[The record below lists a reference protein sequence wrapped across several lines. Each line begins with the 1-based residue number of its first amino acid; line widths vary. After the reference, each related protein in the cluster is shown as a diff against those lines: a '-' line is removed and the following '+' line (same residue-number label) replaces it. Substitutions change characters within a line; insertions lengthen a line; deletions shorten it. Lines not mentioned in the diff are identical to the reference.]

1 MRSWL
6 NWIEQRTSN
15 PQVEGSSP
23 PGRAFRG
30 FDGFRRNPFFFV
42 LTPISQS
49 VKNISTSI
57 NAIKYALSTSKF
69 YSINGR
75 FNGRFSPIPQASL
88 HSITNEIFLN
98 YSGFIS
104 FSPPV

>member
-23 PGRAFRG
+23 PGRACRG
-30 FDGFRRNPFFFV
+30 FDGFRRTPFFFV

-49 VKNISTSI
+49 VKDISTSI
-57 NAIKYALSTSKF
+57 NAIKYALTTSKF
-69 YSINGR
+69 YIK
-75 FNGRFSPIPQASL
+75 NGRFSPIPQASL
-88 HSITNEIFLN
+88 LSITNEIFLN